1 MPNPLCNFH
10 LRSPNE
16 SNTSLYL
23 FSDIYDLCVIGMYSI
38 TEQVQ
43 SPAKKVG
50 RTNDISHS
58 EWPLTEA
65 STDLHNFQQLNITV
79 VLSTSQVEEERHR
92 EKLYAQ
98 LQSIGITALELVS
111 GIKTLIAKE
120 SSLNTIKERLKL
132 INRYK

>member
-1 MPNPLCNFH
+1 MPNSLRSFY
-10 LRSPNE
+10 LRSPNK
-16 SNTSLYL
+16 SITSLYL
-23 FSDIYDLCVIGMYSI
+23 FSDIYDLCVIGMYSV

-50 RTNDISHS
+50 MTNDISHS
-58 EWPLTEA
+58 EWPLTQT
-65 STDLHNFQQLNITV
+65 STDLHNCQQLHLTV
-79 VLSTSQVEEERHR
+79 ALSTSQVEEERHR

-120 SSLNTIKERLKL
+120 SSLNAIKERLKL
-132 INRYK
+132 IHRYK